1 MIAPLKS
8 ISYGKQQI
16 TEADLDAVKQVLL
29 SDYLTQGSTIDAFEE
44 AFAAYVGSKFAVA
57 LSNGTAALHLCAM
70 ALGVGA
76 GSRVI
81 VPSIT
86 FAASANCIRYCDGD
100 VYFCDIH
107 PHTYTADYHKIEEL
121 ITSKPKGFFSGMVL
135 VDFAGFAVNLEQF
148 RILADR
154 HGIWIIEDACHAP
167 GGYFIDGAGHKQL
180 CGNGK
185 FADLAIFS
193 FHPVKH
199 LTTGEGGMITTN
211 NRELYQQLRMLR
223 THGITREPDRL
234 TENHGGWYYEMQT
247 LGYNYR
253 LTDFQAALG
262 ISQLK
267 RADAGVERRRELA
280 ARYTR
285 AFENK
290 AWNLGNSG
298 IMEGHAY
305 HLYILQSPKRKEL
318 YDFLRTKQIYAQVH
332 YIPVH
337 TMPYYK
343 QFESTPATL
352 EEAEKYYQTCLSLPM
367 YPTLSN
373 EEQDFVIEQIFQF
386 YEQFE

>member
-1 MIAPLKS
+1 MISPEKS
-8 ISYGKQQI
+8 ISYGKQHI
-16 TEADLDAVKQVLL
+16 TEADLEAVKQVLL

-44 AFAAYVGSKFAVA
+44 AFAAYVGSKYAVA

-70 ALGVGA
+70 SLGVKA
-76 GSRVI
+76 GCRVI

-86 FAASANCIRYCDGD
+86 FAASANCIRYCGGE
-100 VYFCDIH
+100 VFFCDID
-107 PHTYTADYHKIEEL
+107 PYSYTADYNKIEAL
-121 ITSKPKGFFSGMVL
+121 IESKPKGFFSGLVL
-135 VDFAGFAVNLEQF
+135 VDFAGFAVNLEKF
-148 RILADR
+148 RNLAQR

-167 GGYFIDGAGHKQL
+167 GGFFIDNTGQRQF

-211 NRELYQQLRMLR
+211 NPELYQQLRMLR
-223 THGITREPDRL
+223 THGITREPDLL

-290 AWNLGNSG
+290 DWNLGNSG

-305 HLYILQSPKRKEL
+305 HLYILQTPKRKEL
-318 YDFLRTKQIYAQVH
+318 YNFLRTKQIYTQVH

-386 YEQFE
+386 YE

>member
-1 MIAPLKS
+1 MIPPLKS

-86 FAASANCIRYCDGD
+86 FAASANCIRYCGGD

-211 NRELYQQLRMLR
+211 NPELYQQLRMLR
-223 THGITREPDRL
+223 THGITRETDRL

-267 RADAGVERRRELA
+267 RADAGLERRRELA

-298 IMEGHAY
+298 IIEGHAY

-318 YDFLRTKQIYAQVH
+318 YDFLRTKQIFTQVH

-373 EEQDFVIEQIFQF
+373 EEQDFVIEQIHQF
-386 YEQFE
+386 YEYS